1 MSQIHSVQSQV
12 KAGRTLV
19 DKAFSE
25 NLSALVLLT
34 ALEGARFS
42 VDDTDDYPDERA
54 TLYSS
59 RATRFRSSLSGTTY
73 SRRRTNQR

>member
-34 ALEGARFS
+34 ALEVPEPHVSDRRSLEPHIRGVVQTNANIAE
-42 VDDTDDYPDERA
+42 TIA
-54 TLYSS
+54 WAL
-59 RATRFRSSLSGTTY
+59 SSLQKLMISL
-73 SRRRTNQR
+73 